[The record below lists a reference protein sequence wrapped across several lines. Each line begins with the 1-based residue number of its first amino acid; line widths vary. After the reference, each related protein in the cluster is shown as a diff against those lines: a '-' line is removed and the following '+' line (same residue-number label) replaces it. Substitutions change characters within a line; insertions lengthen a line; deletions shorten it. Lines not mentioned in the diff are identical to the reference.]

1 MRVTFLGAAGTVTGS
16 RFLVEH
22 GAADDRHR
30 LLVDCGLFQG
40 VKALRRRNWAGFPV
54 EVPSIEAV
62 VLTHAHLDHS
72 GWLPRLVRAGFDGPV
87 LCSEGTADLCQ
98 VLLRDS
104 AHIHEEDA
112 RRAATAGSSRHDPP
126 LPLYDIDDAEAALAL
141 VRPIAVDEPVEAVP
155 GLEVRLTRAG
165 HIIGATC
172 ASITDGHRRLAVSGD
187 VGRPEDPLLRP
198 PAPLPPCD
206 RLLIESTYGNRHH
219 PETDPLDAFGDV
231 LRRTLQRGGV
241 LIIPAFAVGRAQ
253 IVLHLLAEAR
263 RRGDLPAGVPVAL
276 DSPMALDATELFLRH
291 AEDHRLSP
299 DAVAAMFDGI
309 DLVRDPQGSRALD
322 ERVEPRIIVSASGM
336 ATGGRVLHHLER
348 FAGDR
353 RCTVLFTG
361 FQAPGTRGDAMVH
374 GVDEIKVFGRYVPV
388 RAEVVLLDGL
398 SAHADRSELLRWLA
412 SSPGLAPEAVSVVH
426 GEPAAADEVRRS
438 IHDRF
443 GWSTEVAVEGTTV
456 DV

>member
-1 MRVTFLGAAGTVTGS
+1 M
-16 RFLVEH
+16 
-22 GAADDRHR
+22 
-30 LLVDCGLFQG
+30 
-40 VKALRRRNWAGFPV
+40 
-54 EVPSIEAV
+54 
-62 VLTHAHLDHS
+62 
-72 GWLPRLVRAGFDGPV
+72 
-87 LCSEGTADLCQ
+87 
-98 VLLRDS
+98 
-104 AHIHEEDA
+104 
-112 RRAATAGSSRHDPP
+112 
-126 LPLYDIDDAEAALAL
+126 
-141 VRPIAVDEPVEAVP
+141 RPIAVDEPVEAVP

-309 DLVRDPQGSRALD
+309 DLVRDPQGSR
-322 ERVEPRIIVSASGM
+322 
-336 ATGGRVLHHLER
+336 
-348 FAGDR
+348 
-353 RCTVLFTG
+353 
-361 FQAPGTRGDAMVH
+361 